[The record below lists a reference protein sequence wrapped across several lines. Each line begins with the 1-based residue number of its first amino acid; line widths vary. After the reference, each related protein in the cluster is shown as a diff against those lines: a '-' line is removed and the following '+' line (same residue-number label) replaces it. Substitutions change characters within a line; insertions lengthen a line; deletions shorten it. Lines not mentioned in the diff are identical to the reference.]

1 MHRHRDYRPDDET
14 GGLLRTARV
23 SVRAGR
29 MLGAGL
35 DPVELGPSGRLVLE
49 VHLVDVDV
57 GDLGRR
63 DVLLGEDRVD
73 GARIDACTAIDAL
86 IRVDE
91 NHPVIVGLVDAV
103 HGADL
108 DAGLVLQV
116 DASLSDDVGHA
127 GWSLAKAEALSSIAR
142 GEGPLPGTGT
152 GGPWGC
158 SRVPTRSDERHR
170 ALPARSEGVDEP
182 PPELHR
188 HRAAVGHG
196 PVGARGRARGRPGG
210 TLEHGE
216 AAVEAPA
223 RQARGGTGP
232 CGFAPGGRLSMA
244 KPQERLAKVR
254 QRRRRSLEDSARV
267 ATTTACA
274 FMLWTAASRQAEAAW
289 TRCIQAESPGPSFQ
303 CCLTTMRVLSPPR
316 SAGHNARARGGW
328 PWAMPSRA
336 TKGPPARALA
346 RWVAC
351 ASRCAKA
358 TVGSPPSPKVSR
370 ASRASMATSTTL
382 SAPPSP
388 GVAHGPT
395 PRTIPPGSPGSGGRL
410 AWQRSP
416 ANSTAVVLKVS
427 AIWVSD

>member
-142 GEGPLPGTGT
+142 GKAPCPARGQGAHGVALGYRPGQMSATAPCPPGLKGETRLRQSCTGT
-152 GGPWGC
+152 GRGSATVRW
-158 SRVPTRSDERHR
+158 
-170 ALPARSEGVDEP
+170 A
-182 PPELHR
+182 
-188 HRAAVGHG
+188 RAAVHG
-196 PVGARGRARGRPGG
+196 VP
-210 TLEHGE
+210 
-216 AAVEAPA
+216 
-223 RQARGGTGP
+223 Q
-232 CGFAPGGRLSMA
+232 GGRSSMA
-244 KPQERLAKVR
+244 KPQ
-254 QRRRRSLEDSARV
+254 
-267 ATTTACA
+267 
-274 FMLWTAASRQAEAAW
+274 
-289 TRCIQAESPGPSFQ
+289 
-303 CCLTTMRVLSPPR
+303 
-316 SAGHNARARGGW
+316 
-328 PWAMPSRA
+328 
-336 TKGPPARALA
+336 
-346 RWVAC
+346 
-351 ASRCAKA
+351 
-358 TVGSPPSPKVSR
+358 
-370 ASRASMATSTTL
+370 
-382 SAPPSP
+382 
-388 GVAHGPT
+388 
-395 PRTIPPGSPGSGGRL
+395 
-410 AWQRSP
+410 
-416 ANSTAVVLKVS
+416 
-427 AIWVSD
+427 

>member
-1 MHRHRDYRPDDET
+1 MHRHRDCRPDAEA

-29 MLGAGL
+29 TLGAGL
-35 DPVELGPSGRLVLE
+35 DPVELGPGDRLVLE
-49 VHLVDVDV
+49 VHLVDLDV

-86 IRVDE
+86 VRVDE
-91 NHPVIVGLVDAV
+91 NHPVLVGLVDAV

-116 DASLSDDVGHA
+116 DAGLSDDVGHA

-142 GEGPLPGTGT
+142 GEGLLPGTGT

-158 SRVPTRSDERHR
+158 SRVPTRSDERDR

-216 AAVEAPA
+216 AAVEAP
-223 RQARGGTGP
+223 GGQGAGEAAP
-232 CGFAPGGRLSMA
+232 WGVPPGG
-244 KPQERLAKVR
+244 
-254 QRRRRSLEDSARV
+254 
-267 ATTTACA
+267 
-274 FMLWTAASRQAEAAW
+274 
-289 TRCIQAESPGPSFQ
+289 
-303 CCLTTMRVLSPPR
+303 
-316 SAGHNARARGGW
+316 
-328 PWAMPSRA
+328 
-336 TKGPPARALA
+336 GPPP
-346 RWVAC
+346 
-351 ASRCAKA
+351 
-358 TVGSPPSPKVSR
+358 G
-370 ASRASMATSTTL
+370 
-382 SAPPSP
+382 APPP
-388 GVAHGPT
+388 F
-395 PRTIPPGSPGSGGRL
+395 
-410 AWQRSP
+410 
-416 ANSTAVVLKVS
+416 
-427 AIWVSD
+427 

>member
-35 DPVELGPSGRLVLE
+35 DPVALGPSGRLVLE

-73 GARIDACTAIDAL
+73 GARIDACTSIDAL
-86 IRVDE
+86 RRSDE

-196 PVGARGRARGRPGG
+196 PVGAPADIGFANESEPGG
-210 TLEHGE
+210 IAAENSLQESAEGE
-216 AAVEAPA
+216 AAAADDLPQFAVLEFLRAGPGEDLPLGD
-223 RQARGGTGP
+223 GGHIE
-232 CGFAPGGRLSMA
+232 
-244 KPQERLAKVR
+244 PQTVR
-254 QRRRRSLEDSARV
+254 RDGNHMV
-267 ATTTACA
+267 
-274 FMLWTAASRQAEAAW
+274 
-289 TRCIQAESPGPSFQ
+289 
-303 CCLTTMRVLSPPR
+303 
-316 SAGHNARARGGW
+316 
-328 PWAMPSRA
+328 
-336 TKGPPARALA
+336 
-346 RWVAC
+346 
-351 ASRCAKA
+351 
-358 TVGSPPSPKVSR
+358 
-370 ASRASMATSTTL
+370 
-382 SAPPSP
+382 
-388 GVAHGPT
+388 
-395 PRTIPPGSPGSGGRL
+395 
-410 AWQRSP
+410 
-416 ANSTAVVLKVS
+416 
-427 AIWVSD
+427 